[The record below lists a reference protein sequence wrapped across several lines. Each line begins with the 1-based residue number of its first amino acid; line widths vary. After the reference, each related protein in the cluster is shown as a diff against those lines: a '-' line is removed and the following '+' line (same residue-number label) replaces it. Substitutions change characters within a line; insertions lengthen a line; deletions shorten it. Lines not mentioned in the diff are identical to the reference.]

1 MAENWDPLKA
11 AYTLYET
18 TIRQQ
23 KQNDALLRDLQALAH
38 RYELAVNALP
48 AKVAEGVNQG
58 LPQAATLAA
67 ERIAANWTEA
77 NAHAEA
83 ATAAYVK
90 AEKIAPWLLFG
101 AIGIGTLFVAL
112 LGIYVSQRM
121 LPNAQQIADL
131 QIKQQT
137 LLANIQALEQRGGSA
152 SLAYCHG
159 PSRKQ
164 ELCILVDANTK
175 TNLPGYRIIV
185 TK

>member
-1 MAENWDPLKA
+1 MGGTPFGGTFPDGGTWEPQEPLSGLNGCDA
-11 AYTLYET
+11 NGVWTLT
-18 TIRQQ
+18 FS
-23 KQNDALLRDLQALAH
+23 A
-38 RYELAVNALP
+38 P
-48 AKVAEGVNQG
+48 G
-58 LPQAATLAA
+58 L
-67 ERIAANWTEA
+67 
-77 NAHAEA
+77 
-83 ATAAYVK
+83 
-90 AEKIAPWLLFG
+90 G
-101 AIGIGTLFVAL
+101 IGIGTLFVAL